1 MAESAHNLHK
11 AGPVRTRPK
20 RERFSLPSVKK
31 TRSMED
37 RPEAYGTRKILPE
50 YGSFTFCP
58 DV

>member
-20 RERFSLPSVKK
+20 RERFFVSVGKK
-31 TRSMED
+31 KRPMGD

-50 YGSFTFCP
+50 
-58 DV
+58 